1 MKTRK
6 KKVTQRVTSKI
17 DGRTDRMEA
26 VEVAVLTIADAIK
39 EMRETIRDLRTNQ
52 GLAHSVEVSK
62 RLDGYRAS
70 MQQSLS
76 ALKQLIDMHVGAYEK
91 RLAVVE
97 EQMLH
102 DRVLALEEIVFEEI
116 VPDLSKKKGK

>member
-39 EMRETIRDLRTNQ
+39 EMREAIRDMRTNQ

-62 RLDGYRAS
+62 RLDELRRNAEQAVKG
-70 MQQSLS
+70 
-76 ALKQLIDMHVGAYEK
+76 LKGVIELHVSAYEK
-91 RLAVVE
+91 RLAALE
-97 EQMLH
+97 EQYLH
-102 DRVLALEEIVFEEI
+102 DRVLALEERM
-116 VPDLSKKKGK
+116 PKKKGRK